1 MDALIQPRA
10 RRSARRHGTSSPT
23 RGGPAGVALVLAAV
37 LLAGACQGSASTPR
51 ARPSSGE
58 VTLAPG
64 TRGPGL
70 RKQPLHQLPYPVARS
85 FDLSHVT
92 PAAFAAALGRDP
104 VRLFEFVR
112 DQVAYE
118 AYPGVLRGP
127 RGTLLA
133 RAGNAADRALLLAA
147 LLREAGQEVRFVRG
161 RLPDAEARALLAS
174 MWAPRSTPAVAAAG
188 GSSTDLRRI
197 VDGIMPTV
205 VREYASIREEL
216 RNAPPAQPIGG
227 PPLSALLEEAA
238 DHAWVQWQRDGR
250 WVDLDPSFPEAGV
263 GRTFARSAE
272 TLSELPET
280 LYHRIAIHVRVEEY
294 AGATSAV
301 REVLRYEAK
310 SADLAAAD
318 VVLTHWPENWKGP
331 VEDLGSGIAAALE
344 STGRVKPAL
353 LIGPDVVMGE
363 PFRQRVPSGLGGL
376 PSMLSGEGTRR
387 DTPLATAEWLEVR
400 LTGPSGAAG
409 AVRRDLFDTIG
420 RAGRRAGLALSAE
433 EARVRAEGGPD
444 VTHGVYSLFFTAGAL
459 DHAHLERIPSRPVD
473 PDEPGDLLMALRRFS
488 ILFTTVID
496 GLMPQLSRDRSV
508 ITFYPDSPRL
518 TIAEFWPQ
526 PGVGRL
532 SLDLRRT
539 DVRAAATNV
548 DPQEV
553 VRARIL
559 RGVVEGAVE
568 EALIDY
574 VTTDLRREQDGWGA
588 LLSTTALLRRA
599 RDARVRMLLLP
610 RDSGR
615 LDRGL
620 PEETK
625 ARLQDEADGAFI
637 AVVPEKPVV
646 MDGRP
651 RLAWWRVA
659 PGSGQTVAVTDE
671 GLHQVV
677 VEYQIER
684 SKTTNRAR
692 MVYREV
698 VNGVGRPWRRT
709 RWFNPGSRAWD
720 QVLRDFMQGM
730 PGAHQLPTIWVP

>member
-1 MDALIQPRA
+1 MDSWNAGGLRTWAGAL
-10 RRSARRHGTSSPT
+10 
-23 RGGPAGVALVLAAV
+23 LLAAI
-37 LLAGACQGSASTPR
+37 LLAGACQGPASTPGV
-51 ARPSSGE
+51 RPLAGE
-58 VTLAPG
+58 VRLTPG

-70 RKQPLHQLPYPVARS
+70 RKLPLHDLSYPGPRT

-161 RLPDAEARALLAS
+161 RLPDDDARALLAS
-174 MWAPRSTPAVAAAG
+174 MWSPRSAPPADAASARPD
-188 GSSTDLRRI
+188 DLGRI
-197 VDGIMPTV
+197 VAGVVPTV
-205 VREYASIREEL
+205 EREYAAIREHL
-216 RNAPPAQPIGG
+216 RASAPAQPVGG
-227 PPLSALLEEAA
+227 PALGVLLEEAG
-238 DHAWVQWQRDGR
+238 DHVWVQWQRDGR
-250 WVDLDPSFPEAGV
+250 WVDLDPSFPEAGA
-263 GRTFARSAE
+263 GRTFARGVE
-272 TLSELPET
+272 TLSELPQT

-387 DTPLATAEWLEVR
+387 DIPLATAEWLEVR
-400 LTGPSGAAG
+400 FTGPSGAAG
-409 AVRRDLFDTIG
+409 VVRRDLFDTIG
-420 RAGRRAGLALSAE
+420 RAGRRAGLTLSAE
-433 EARVRAEGGPD
+433 EARARAEGGPD
-444 VTHGVYSLFFTAGAL
+444 VSHGVYSLFFTAGAL
-459 DHAHLERIPSRPVD
+459 DHAHLERIPTRTVD

-508 ITFYPDSPRL
+508 ITFYPDTPRL
-518 TIAEFWPQ
+518 TIAEFWPR
-526 PGVGRL
+526 PGMGRL

-539 DVRAAATNV
+539 HVRAAATNV
-548 DPQEV
+548 DPQQV
-553 VRARIL
+553 VWARIL
-559 RGVVEGAVE
+559 RGVVEGALE
-568 EALIDY
+568 EALMEY
-574 VTTDLRREQDGWGA
+574 VTTDLRREQGGDWGA
-588 LLSTTALLRRA
+588 LLSTTALLRQA

-610 RDSGR
+610 RDAGR

-677 VEYQIER
+677 VEYQVQR
-684 SKTTNRAR
+684 SKTTNQAR
-692 MVYREV
+692 MAYREV
-698 VNGVGRPWRRT
+698 VNGVPGPWRYT
-709 RWFNPGSRAWD
+709 DWFNPGASAWD
-720 QVLRDFMQGM
+720 EILGDFMRRM
-730 PGAHQLPTIWVP
+730 PGAHRLPTIWVP